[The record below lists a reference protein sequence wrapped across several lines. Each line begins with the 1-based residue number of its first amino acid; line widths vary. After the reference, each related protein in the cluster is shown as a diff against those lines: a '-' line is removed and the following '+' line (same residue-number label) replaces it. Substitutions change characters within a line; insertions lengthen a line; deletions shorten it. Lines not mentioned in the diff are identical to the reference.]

1 MPTVRTRRLTA
12 ASMILAA
19 SLGLSACGT
28 GGGAATNQ
36 QYQPGIGANLRTGDV
51 QLYNA
56 LLVAGSDDTLAF
68 SAGVLNTTDSPQ
80 TLESVTITPLGG
92 SGSVTAE
99 PAADVELAPRQ
110 LFTVGRAGELAG
122 IDGATLPVGRYADVT
137 LTFSDAGEVEISV
150 PVVARNAS
158 YADVAET
165 PPSDTTD
172 EQQATEEAAE
182 AEENPA
188 G

>member
-92 SGSVTAE
+92 SGSVTAD
-99 PAADVELAPRQ
+99 PATDVELAPRQ
-110 LFTVGRAGELAG
+110 LFTIGRAGELAG

-165 PPSDTTD
+165 PPSDTT

>member
-12 ASMILAA
+12 ATMILAA

-56 LLVAGSDDTLAF
+56 LLVAGSDDTVAF
-68 SAGVLNTTDSPQ
+68 SAGLLNTSDTAQ
-80 TLESVTITPLGG
+80 TLESVTIAPLNG

-99 PAADVELAPRQ
+99 PSTAVELAPRQ
-110 LFTVGRAGELAG
+110 LFTVGSAGELAG
-122 IDGATLPVGRYADVT
+122 IDGAVLPVGRYADVT
-137 LTFSDAGEVEISV
+137 LTFSGAGQVEISV
-150 PVVARNAS
+150 PIVARNAS

-165 PPSDTTD
+165 PSDDAAPTEGTPSD
-172 EQQATEEAAE
+172 EAE
-182 AEENPA
+182 AEENAA

>member
-92 SGSVTAE
+92 SGSVSAD
-99 PAADVELAPRQ
+99 PATDVELAPRQ
-110 LFTVGRAGELAG
+110 LFTIGRAGELAG
-122 IDGATLPVGRYADVT
+122 IDGATIPVGRYADVT
-137 LTFSDAGEVEISV
+137 MTFSDAGEVEISV
-150 PVVARNAS
+150 PVVARNTS

-165 PPSDTTD
+165 PPSDTA
-172 EQQATEEAAE
+172 EQQATEESAE
-182 AEENPA
+182 AEETPA
-188 G
+188 D

>member
-36 QYQPGIGANLRTGDV
+36 QYQPGVGANLRTGDV

-68 SAGVLNTTDSPQ
+68 SAGMLNTTDAAQ
-80 TLESVTITPLGG
+80 TLESVTIAPLGG

-99 PAADVELAPRQ
+99 PATSVELPPRQ
-110 LFTVGRAGELAG
+110 LFTIGRAGELAG

-165 PPSDTTD
+165 PPSDGA
-172 EQQATEEAAE
+172 EQQAAEEADE

>member
-92 SGSVTAE
+92 SGSVTAD
-99 PAADVELAPRQ
+99 PATDVELAPRQ
-110 LFTVGRAGELAG
+110 LFTIGRAGELAG

-172 EQQATEEAAE
+172 EQEATEEAAE
-182 AEENPA
+182 ADENPA

>member
-1 MPTVRTRRLTA
+1 VPTVRTRRLTA

-92 SGSVTAE
+92 SGSVTAD
-99 PAADVELAPRQ
+99 PATDVELAPRQ
-110 LFTVGRAGELAG
+110 LFTIGRAGELAG

-165 PPSDTTD
+165 PPSDTT

>member
-92 SGSVTAE
+92 SGSVTAD
-99 PAADVELAPRQ
+99 PATAVELAPRQ
-110 LFTVGRAGELAG
+110 LFTIGRAGELAG

-165 PPSDTTD
+165 PPSDTA

>member
-92 SGSVTAE
+92 SGSVTAD
-99 PAADVELAPRQ
+99 PATDVELAPRQ
-110 LFTVGRAGELAG
+110 LFTIGRAGELAG

-172 EQQATEEAAE
+172 EQQAAE

>member
-92 SGSVTAE
+92 SGSVTAD
-99 PAADVELAPRQ
+99 PATDVELAPRQ
-110 LFTVGRAGELAG
+110 LFTIGRAGELAG

-165 PPSDTTD
+165 PPSDTA

-182 AEENPA
+182 AEETPA

>member
-99 PAADVELAPRQ
+99 PAAAVELSPRQ

-158 YADVAET
+158 YADVAAT
-165 PPSDTTD
+165 PPSDNA
-172 EQQATEEAAE
+172 EEQATEEAAE